1 MSSLL
6 KQCSALLLCASIIN
20 TAYAETEQLF
30 VTAQRF
36 PVDINKTLSSIT
48 VIDREQINASP
59 AADLPSLLAQTPS
72 FAISRAG
79 GPGQQTSLFVRGTES
94 DHFLLLVDGVRVATA
109 TSGAAALNLI
119 PLESIERI
127 EIVRGPRS
135 SLYGS
140 EALGG
145 VIQIVTKN
153 TGETSTPHFSLEA
166 GSNNTWNARAGYR
179 WVNDNTRLAINLGI
193 TDSEGIDALVGSDP
207 DKDGHAN
214 TSVSLNLD
222 HRFSDELRLESTI
235 LHATGNQEFDDS
247 FDATAKPE
255 NDFVQQAASIAF
267 LFQPSNDLELG
278 ITFAQGLDELEVD
291 SNFSNF
297 FNTTTDQ
304 LNLSAKYSQP
314 GYTLLAGFDYR
325 DEELESQT
333 AYQESSRDNQ
343 AFYLNYLGQS
353 GSHSFGASLRSD
365 DNQAFGSETT
375 GNISYAFTFANNLQ
389 VSLAAGTAYKAP
401 SFNDLYFPDF
411 APFFF
416 SNPDLTPEKSE
427 NIELS
432 VAANSNHSN
441 WKISIFQNEIEDLI
455 SFTGLTSENIAEAKI
470 QGLELSLSTNL
481 AGWNLMAN
489 ASLLDHED
497 QQSGEPLLRRPD
509 TTINLSSS
517 RQFGAWTPQLDIN
530 YSDSRTDLDF
540 SSFPSSIVT
549 LDDFVLVNLG
559 VNYQLNDR
567 WSVYAKVNNLFDQ
580 DYTTIQGFNQ
590 PGIESL
596 IGVRFR

>member
-6 KQCSALLLCASIIN
+6 KQCSALLLCFSILN

-36 PVDINKTLSSIT
+36 PVDVNQTLSSIT
-48 VIDREQINASP
+48 VIDREQINAST
-59 AADLPSLLAQTPS
+59 ANDLPSLLAQTPS

-94 DHFLLLVDGVRVATA
+94 DHFLLLIDGVRVATA

-119 PLESIERI
+119 PLESVERI

-153 TGETSTPHFSLEA
+153 TGEKSTPHFSLEA
-166 GSNNTWNARAGYR
+166 GSNSTYNARAGYQ
-179 WVNDNTRLAINLGI
+179 WVNESTRFGINLGI

-207 DKDGHAN
+207 DKDGHDN

-222 HRFSDELRLESTI
+222 HRFSDALRLESS
-235 LHATGNQEFDDS
+235 LLRAAGSQQFDDS

-255 NDFVQQAASIAF
+255 NDFVQQAASIA
-267 LFQPSNDLELG
+267 LFYQPTTELELG
-278 ITFAQGLDELEVD
+278 LTYAQGLDELDVD

-304 LNLSAKYSQP
+304 LKLSAKYSQP

-343 AFYLNYLGQS
+343 AFYINYLGTT
-353 GSHSFGASLRSD
+353 GSHSYGASLRAD

-375 GNISYAFTFANNLQ
+375 GNISYAYTFANELQ
-389 VSLAAGTAYKAP
+389 LSLSAGTAYKAP

-432 VAANSNHSN
+432 LGSSTSSTN
-441 WKISIFQNEIEDLI
+441 WKVSLFQNEIEDLI

-470 QGLELSLSTNL
+470 QGLELSLSTEL
-481 AGWNLMAN
+481 AGWNMMAN

-497 QQSGEPLLRRPD
+497 RQTGESLLRRPD
-509 TTINLSSS
+509 TTINLSALRRYGLWS
-517 RQFGAWTPQLDIN
+517 PQLEIN
-530 YSDSRTDLDF
+530 YSDSRNDLDF
-540 SSFPSSIVT
+540 STFPSSIIT
-549 LDDFVLVNLG
+549 LDEFVLVNLG
-559 VNYQLNDR
+559 LSYQVNDR
-567 WSVYAKVNNLFDQ
+567 WSVYAKVNNLFDE

-596 IGVRFR
+596 IGIRFR

>member
-1 MSSLL
+1 MSSLF
-6 KQCSALLLCASIIN
+6 KQCSVLLLGFTTLNLAF
-20 TAYAETEQLF
+20 AENEQLF

-36 PVDINKTLSSIT
+36 PVDVNQTLSSIT
-48 VIDREQINASP
+48 VIDREQINAST
-59 AADLPSLLAQTPS
+59 ASDLPSLLAQTPS
-72 FAISRAG
+72 FSISRAG

-119 PLESIERI
+119 PLESIERV

-153 TGETSTPHFSLEA
+153 TGQKSTPHISLEA
-166 GSNNTWNARAGYR
+166 GSNSTYNARAGYQ
-179 WVNDNTRLAINLGI
+179 WVNDTTRLGINLGM

-207 DKDGHAN
+207 DKDGHDN

-222 HRFSDELRLESTI
+222 HRFSEALRLEST
-235 LHATGNQEFDDS
+235 LLRASGNQQFDDS

-255 NDFVQQAASIAF
+255 NDFVQQAASIA
-267 LFQPSNDLELG
+267 LFYQPTTELEVG
-278 ITFAQGLDELEVD
+278 ITYAQGLDELDVD

-304 LNLSAKYSQP
+304 LKLSAKYSQP

-325 DEELESQT
+325 DEELDSQT

-343 AFYLNYLGQS
+343 AFYINYLGTV
-353 GSHSFGASLRSD
+353 GPHSYGASLRAD

-375 GNISYAFTFANNLQ
+375 GNVSYAYTFANELQ
-389 VSLAAGTAYKAP
+389 LSLSAGTAYKAP

-427 NIELS
+427 NVELS
-432 VAANSNHSN
+432 LGSGNSTAN

-455 SFTGLTSENIAEAKI
+455 SFTGLTSENIAEVKI
-470 QGLELSLSTNL
+470 QGLELSLSTEL
-481 AGWNLMAN
+481 AGWNIIAN

-497 QQSGEPLLRRPD
+497 RQTGESLLRRPD
-509 TTINLSSS
+509 TTINLSAS
-517 RQFGAWTPQLDIN
+517 RQFGQWNPQLEIN

-540 SSFPSSIVT
+540 STFPSSVIT
-549 LDDFVLVNLG
+549 LDEFALVNLG
-559 VNYQLNDR
+559 LSYQVNDR
-567 WSVYAKVNNLFDQ
+567 WSVYAKVNNLFDE

-596 IGVRFR
+596 IGIRFR

>member
-6 KQCSALLLCASIIN
+6 KQCSALLLCSSILN
-20 TAYAETEQLF
+20 SAFAETEQLF

-36 PVDINKTLSSIT
+36 PVDINETLSSIT

-94 DHFLLLVDGVRVATA
+94 DHFLLLIDGVRVATA

-153 TGETSTPHFSLEA
+153 TSETSSPHFNLEA
-166 GSNNTWNARAGYR
+166 GSNNTWNARAGYQ
-179 WVNDNTRLAINLGI
+179 WVNDTTRLGINLGF
-193 TDSEGIDALVGSDP
+193 TDSDGIDALVGSDP
-207 DKDGHAN
+207 DRDGHDN
-214 TSVSLNLD
+214 TSVSINLD
-222 HRFSDELRLESTI
+222 HQFSDALRLESS
-235 LHATGNQEFDDS
+235 LLRASGNQEFDDS

-255 NDFVQQAASIAF
+255 NDFVQQAASIALF
-267 LFQPSNDLELG
+267 FQPVNNLEFG
-278 ITFAQGLDELEVD
+278 ITYAQGRDELDVD

-297 FNTTTDQ
+297 FDTTTDQ
-304 LNLSAKYSQP
+304 FKLSAKYSQP
-314 GYTLLAGFDYR
+314 GYTLLAGYDYR

-333 AYQESSRDNQ
+333 DYQESSRDNQ
-343 AFYLNYLGQS
+343 AFYVNYLGTT
-353 GSHSFGASLRSD
+353 GAHSYGASLRAD
-365 DNQAFGSETT
+365 DNQAFGNETT
-375 GNISYAFTFANNLQ
+375 GNISYAYTFANELQ
-389 VSLAAGTAYKAP
+389 LSLSVGTAYKAP

-411 APFFF
+411 PPFFF
-416 SNPDLTPEKSE
+416 SNPNLSPEKSE
-427 NIELS
+427 NVELS
-432 VAANSNHSN
+432 LRSSNALLS
-441 WKISIFQNEIEDLI
+441 WQISVFHNEIEDLI
-455 SFTGLTSENIAEAKI
+455 SFTGVTSENIAEAEI
-470 QGLELSLSTNL
+470 QGLELSLATEL
-481 AGWNLMAN
+481 AGWNIAAN

-497 QQSGEPLLRRPD
+497 MQTDESLLRRPD
-509 TTINLSSS
+509 TTINLTAS
-517 RQFGAWTPQLDIN
+517 RQFRQWHPQLEIN
-530 YSDSRTDLDF
+530 YSDSRNDLDF
-540 SSFPSSIVT
+540 STFPSSIVS

-559 VNYQLNDR
+559 LSYQVNER
-567 WSVYAKVNNLFDQ
+567 WSVYAKVNNLFDE